1 MSSEIV
7 SQSTIL
13 IAATCRSGS
22 YLACD
27 WLSQLSRIPFAEEYF
42 NFRLMTARQE
52 LGLSGDMP
60 VFEVLEYLMAQQRST
75 SGVFAVK
82 TMWPAFASLFTQ
94 IAADSTVSVVDPV
107 GNALDVLG
115 DVQVLFVRRRDK
127 DKQAVSFEK
136 AKQQRVWRSEQGERR
151 LDSGLVYNY
160 PRILDCWDQ
169 VHQDEAAWLQFLQER
184 KLPYYE
190 IWYEDMVADPMG
202 VVGNALRFL
211 GVEAN
216 PNVVIQS
223 RYQKLSSG
231 LNAEWLERFQLRQ
244 RAQLSTVDDPA
255 AVSGQHRL
263 GVGNCSSRPVVDLR
277 CLNVDSIQMSPD
289 SVCVVEC
296 ELTNTGTNAWLP
308 VINSDGNA
316 NYYVELRERAIDASE
331 DPLVLWRTDVEELP
345 RRGEVVSVSLRLSLG
360 LVLDDFECDL
370 FFCYPGGATQSHKSI
385 SVQITLDEKW
395 KFMRN
400 VFGEVSASDCS
411 DWLSD
416 CVNVPVL
423 GDILIKSFPFI
434 YQSEHGW
441 LYVDAV
447 NSSPGIFCSTDFE
460 LKYLALHLNE
470 PSIYFVWIDEDP
482 QRLEFLG
489 TRNALR
495 AFRNPETGEVLSY
508 PLSSKPTE

>member
-1 MSSEIV
+1 MSSETV

-13 IAATCRSGS
+13 IAATHRSGS

-27 WLSQLSRIPFAEEYF
+27 WLSQLGGIPFAEEYLNF
-42 NFRLMTARQE
+42 NLLAARQE
-52 LGLSGDMP
+52 LRLADDLP
-60 VFEVLEYLMAQQRST
+60 RLEVLECLMEHQRAAAKR
-75 SGVFAVK
+75 FAVK
-82 TMWPAFASLFTQ
+82 AMWPAFESLFTQ
-94 IAADSTVSVVDPV
+94 VAADSEGPVVDPL
-107 GNALDVLG
+107 GNALDILG
-115 DVQVLFVRRRDK
+115 DVQILFVRRKDK
-127 DKQAVSFEK
+127 AKQAVSFEK
-136 AKQQRVWRSEQGERR
+136 AKQQGVWRSEKHDAG
-151 LDSGLVYNY
+151 LDATLVYNY
-160 PRILDCWDQ
+160 SRILDCWNQ
-169 VHQDEAAWLQFLQER
+169 VHQDEASWLHFLQER

-190 IWYEDMVADPMG
+190 IWYEDMVADPME
-202 VVGNALRFL
+202 VVGNALHFL
-211 GVEAN
+211 GAELN
-216 PNVVIQS
+216 PDVVIQS

-231 LNAEWLERFQLRQ
+231 LNAEWLERFQRRQ

-255 AVSGQHRL
+255 VVSGQHRL

-316 NYYVELRERAIDASE
+316 NYYVELRERATDASE

-345 RRGEVVSVSLRLSLG
+345 RRGEVVSVSLRLSSG
-360 LVLDDFECDL
+360 VVLDDFECDL
-370 FFCYPGGATQSHKSI
+370 FFCYPEGEIQSCASLA
-385 SVQITLDEKW
+385 VQIKLDAKW
-395 KFMRN
+395 KFLRK
-400 VFGEVSASDCS
+400 VFVSLSNSDMS
-411 DWLSD
+411 GW
-416 CVNVPVL
+416 VNVPAL
-423 GDILIKSFPFI
+423 GDIWPGSFPFI

-470 PSIYFVWIDEDP
+470 PSIYFVWIDGDP

-489 TRNALR
+489 TRNELR